1 MKNVVVVGSQWGD
14 EGKGKIVD
22 WLSSEADVVVR
33 FQGGH
38 NAGHTL
44 VIEKKVFKLRLL
56 PSGIVREGKIS
67 VLGNGVV
74 IDGVT
79 YKLRLLPS
87 GIVRKG
93 KISIIGNG
101 VVVDPWALLDEIEE
115 IKSKGVNVNENN
127 FIISESA
134 NLILPFHRE
143 MDEIREDSAGKGKIG
158 TTRRGIGPAYEDKV
172 GRRSI
177 RVMDLRSEK
186 NLDQRLESVLVHHNA
201 IRKGLGKKIYEKEQ
215 LKYDL
220 LKIAPEILKFSQPV
234 WLKIDQFKKQKK
246 KILFEGAQGIL
257 LDVDHGTYPFVTSS
271 NTVASSAA
279 TGTGCGPNSINYVLG
294 ITKAYT
300 TRVGEGPFPT
310 ELIDEIGELLGTR
323 GKEFGT
329 VTSRKRR
336 CGWFDGVL
344 VRQTIKISGINGIAL
359 TKLDVLDELDEIKI
373 CIGYDLKGKKID
385 YLPAAVEDQLK
396 VKPIYKSFN
405 GWKTSTKGIKSFKD
419 LPNNAQVYIKGL
431 EKFIETKVA
440 SISTSPERK
449 DTILIENPFSI

>member
-22 WLSSEADVVVR
+22 WLSSEADVVIR

-44 VIEKKVFKLRLL
+44 
-56 PSGIVREGKIS
+56 
-67 VLGNGVV
+67 V

-87 GIVRKG
+87 GIVRKD

-101 VVVDPWALLDEIEE
+101 VVIDPWALLDEIEE
-115 IKSKGVNVNENN
+115 IKSKGVQVSPENL
-127 FIISESA
+127 IISESA
-134 NLILPFHRE
+134 NLILPFHKE
-143 MDEIREDSAGKGKIG
+143 MDEIREDAAGKAKIG

-177 RVMDLRSEK
+177 RVMDLVSEE
-186 NLDQRLESVLVHHNA
+186 NLDHRLETVLLHHNA
-201 IRKGLGKKIYEKEQ
+201 IRKGLGKKMYHKDKLKE
-215 LKYDL
+215 DL
-220 LKIAPEILKFSQPV
+220 LKIAPEILKYSRPV
-234 WLKIDQFKKQKK
+234 WKKIDEFKSLRK

-279 TGTGCGPNSINYVLG
+279 TGSGCGPNSINYVLG

-310 ELIDEIGELLGTR
+310 ELTDEIGEELGTK

-359 TKLDVLDELDEIKI
+359 TKLDVLDDLDHIKMCVGYELN
-373 CIGYDLKGKKID
+373 GTQID
-385 YLPAAVEDQLK
+385 YLPAAVDDQLK
-396 VKPIYKSFN
+396 VKPIYKTFE
-405 GWKTSTKGIKSFKD
+405 GWKSSTKGIKNFKNLPENAKKYIND
-419 LPNNAQVYIKGL
+419 LEQ
-431 EKFIETKVA
+431 FIETKVS
-440 SISTSPERK
+440 SISTSPERN
-449 DTILIENPFSI
+449 DTILIEDPFKT

>member
-22 WLSSEADVVVR
+22 WLSDQADVVIR

-44 VIEKKVFKLRLL
+44 
-56 PSGIVREGKIS
+56 
-67 VLGNGVV
+67 V

-87 GIVRKG
+87 GIVRKN
-93 KISIIGNG
+93 KIYIIGNG
-101 VVVDPWALLDEIEE
+101 VVVDPWALLEE
-115 IKSKGVNVNENN
+115 IKEINLKGVEVNENN

-134 NLILPFHRE
+134 SLILPFHRE
-143 MDEIREDSAGKGKIG
+143 MDEIREDTAGKSKIG

-177 RVMDLRSEK
+177 RVMDLRSES
-186 NLDQRLESVLVHHNA
+186 NLDHRLENVLLHHNA
-201 IRKGLGKKIYEKEQ
+201 IRKGLGKKIYKKNELKKE
-215 LKYDL
+215 L

-234 WLKIDQFKKQKK
+234 WLKIDEFKKKKK

-279 TGTGCGPNSINYVLG
+279 TGTGCGPNTINYVLG
-294 ITKAYT
+294 ITKSYT

-310 ELIDEIGELLGTR
+310 ELTNNIGKHLGTK

-359 TKLDVLDELDEIKI
+359 TKLDVLDELEEIKM
-373 CIGYDLKGKKID
+373 CIQYELDGKKID
-385 YLPAAVEDQLK
+385 HLPSASEDQLK
-396 VKPIYKSFN
+396 VKPIYKVFE
-405 GWKTSTKGIKSFKD
+405 GWKSSTKGIKNIDD
-419 LPNNAQVYIKGL
+419 LPENAKKYIYAI
-431 EKFIETKVA
+431 EDFIGAKIS
-440 SISTSPERK
+440 SISTSPERE
-449 DTILIENPFSI
+449 DTILLENPFDI

>member
-1 MKNVVVVGSQWGD
+1 MNNVAVIGSQWGD

-44 VIEKKVFKLRLL
+44 VI
-56 PSGIVREGKIS
+56 
-67 VLGNGVV
+67 
-74 IDGVT
+74 DGVT

-87 GIVRKG
+87 GIVRKN

-101 VVVDPWALLDEIEE
+101 VVIDPWAFIDEIEE
-115 IKSKGVNVNENN
+115 IKSKGVKVDVDNL
-127 FIISESA
+127 IISESA
-134 NLILPFHRE
+134 NLILPFHKE
-143 MDEIREDSAGKGKIG
+143 MDEIREDAAGKAKIG
-158 TTRRGIGPAYEDKV
+158 TTRRGIGPAYEDKI

-177 RVMDLRSEK
+177 RVMDLISEK
-186 NLDQRLESVLVHHNA
+186 NLDQRLETVLLHHNA
-201 IRKGLGKKIYEKEQ
+201 IRKGLGKNIFKKNKLKE
-215 LKYDL
+215 DL
-220 LKIAPEILKFSQPV
+220 LQIAPEILKFSKPV
-234 WLKIDQFKKQKK
+234 WKKIFEFKKQKK

-271 NTVASSAA
+271 NTVASAAA
-279 TGTGCGPNSINYVLG
+279 TGSGCGPNSINYVLG

-310 ELIDEIGELLGTR
+310 ELKDEIGEKLGTR

-344 VRQTIKISGINGIAL
+344 VRQTIKISGIDGIAL

-373 CIGYDLKGKKID
+373 CVAYEINGKEID

-396 VKPIYKSFN
+396 VKPIYKSFK
-405 GWKTSTKGIKSFKD
+405 GWKSKTKGIKKFD
-419 LPNNAQVYIKGL
+419 NLPENAKTYIKEL
-431 EKFIETKVA
+431 ENFIETKVS
-440 SISTSPERK
+440 SISTSPERN
-449 DTILIENPFSI
+449 DTILIIDPFKN

>member
-44 VIEKKVFKLRLL
+44 VI
-56 PSGIVREGKIS
+56 
-67 VLGNGVV
+67 
-74 IDGVT
+74 DGVT

-87 GIVRKG
+87 GIVRKN
-93 KISIIGNG
+93 KISIFGNG
-101 VVVDPWALLDEIEE
+101 VVVDPWALLDEIKE
-115 IKSKGVNVNENN
+115 IKSKGVEISEENL
-127 FIISESA
+127 ILSESA
-134 NLILPFHRE
+134 NLILPFHKE
-143 MDEIREDSAGKGKIG
+143 MDEIREDAAGKAKIG

-177 RVMDLRSEK
+177 RVMDLISEK
-186 NLDQRLESVLVHHNA
+186 NLDHRLETVLMHHNA
-201 IRKGLGKKIYEKEQ
+201 IRKGLGKELFEKNK
-215 LKYDL
+215 LKKEL
-220 LKIAPEILKFSQPV
+220 LEIAPQILKFSKPV
-234 WLKIDQFKKQKK
+234 WKRIDEFKNEGK

-279 TGTGCGPNSINYVLG
+279 TGSGCGPNTIGYVLG

-310 ELIDEIGELLGTR
+310 ELKNETGEHLGKI

-344 VRQTIKISGINGIAL
+344 VRQTIKVSGINGIAL
-359 TKLDVLDELDEIKI
+359 TKLDVLDELEEIKM
-373 CIGYDLKGKKID
+373 CIAYELDGKQVD
-385 YLPAAVEDQLK
+385 YLPAAVDDQIK
-396 VKPIYKSFN
+396 VKPIYKSFK
-405 GWKTSTKGIKSFKD
+405 GWKSSTKRIKNFEK
-419 LPNNAQVYIKGL
+419 LPENAKVYIKEL
-431 EKFIETKVA
+431 EKFIETRVS
-440 SISTSPERK
+440 SISTSPERN
-449 DTILIENPFSI
+449 DTILIEDPFKI

>member
-44 VIEKKVFKLRLL
+44 VI
-56 PSGIVREGKIS
+56 
-67 VLGNGVV
+67 
-74 IDGVT
+74 DGVT

-87 GIVRKG
+87 GIVRKN

-101 VVVDPWALLDEIEE
+101 VVVDPWALLDEIDE
-115 IKSKGVNVNENN
+115 IKSKGVVVTEKNL
-127 FIISESA
+127 ILSESA

-143 MDEIREDSAGKGKIG
+143 MDEIREDAAGKAKIG

-177 RVMDLRSEK
+177 RVMDLISEK
-186 NLDQRLESVLVHHNA
+186 NLDHRLETVLMHHNA
-201 IRKGLGKKIYEKEQ
+201 IRKGLGKDIFNKDKLKKDLIDLAPNI
-215 LKYDL
+215 LKY
-220 LKIAPEILKFSQPV
+220 SQPV
-234 WLKIDQFKKQKK
+234 WKKIDEFIVENK
-246 KILFEGAQGIL
+246 KILFEGAQGVL

-271 NTVASSAA
+271 NTVASAAA
-279 TGTGCGPNSINYVLG
+279 TGSGCGPGAINYVLG

-310 ELIDEIGELLGTR
+310 ELTDKIGEELGTR

-359 TKLDVLDELDEIKI
+359 TKLDVLDNLDEIKM
-373 CIGYDLKGKKID
+373 CIAYDLDGNKID
-385 YLPAAVEDQLK
+385 YLPAAVDDQLK
-396 VKPIYKSFN
+396 VKPIYKTFK
-405 GWKTSTKGIKSFKD
+405 GWKSSTKGIKKFQD
-419 LPNNAQVYIKGL
+419 LPENAKKYIMEL
-431 EKFIETKVA
+431 EKFVETKIS
-440 SISTSPERK
+440 SISTSPERN
-449 DTILIENPFSI
+449 DTMLI

>member
-22 WLSSEADVVVR
+22 WLSSHADVVIR

-44 VIEKKVFKLRLL
+44 
-56 PSGIVREGKIS
+56 
-67 VLGNGVV
+67 V

-87 GIVRKG
+87 GIVRKN

-101 VVVDPWALLDEIEE
+101 VVIDPWALLNE
-115 IKSKGVNVNENN
+115 IKEINSKGVNVDEKNL
-127 FIISESA
+127 IISEAA

-143 MDEIREDSAGKGKIG
+143 MDEIREDAAGNSKIG

-177 RVMDLRSEK
+177 RVMDLASEE
-186 NLDQRLESVLVHHNA
+186 NLNKRLDNVLAHHNA
-201 IRKGLGKKIYEKEQ
+201 IRKGLKKKIYEKGVLIEE
-215 LKYDL
+215 L
-220 LKIAPEILKFSQPV
+220 LKIAPKILKFSQPV
-234 WLKIDQFKKQKK
+234 WKKIDEFKQKNK

-310 ELIDEIGELLGTR
+310 ELKDKVGEELGTR

-344 VRQTIKISGINGIAL
+344 VRQTIKISGIDGIAL

-373 CIGYDLKGKKID
+373 CVAYEINGKKID
-385 YLPAAVEDQLK
+385 YLPAAVDDQLK
-396 VKPIYKSFN
+396 VKPIYKTYD
-405 GWKTSTKGIKSFKD
+405 GWKSSTVGIKNFD
-419 LPNNAQVYIKGL
+419 ELPKNAKIYIQDL
-431 EKFIETKVA
+431 EKFIETKIS
-440 SISTSPERK
+440 SISTSPERE
-449 DTILIENPFSI
+449 DTILIQDPFKN

>member
-1 MKNVVVVGSQWGD
+1 MKNVAVVGSQWGD

-44 VIEKKVFKLRLL
+44 VI
-56 PSGIVREGKIS
+56 
-67 VLGNGVV
+67 
-74 IDGVT
+74 DGVT

-87 GIVRKG
+87 GIVRKN

-101 VVVDPWALLDEIEE
+101 VVVDPWALLDEIKE
-115 IKSKGVNVNENN
+115 IKSKGVEISEENL
-127 FIISESA
+127 ILSESA
-134 NLILPFHRE
+134 NLILPFHKE
-143 MDEIREDSAGKGKIG
+143 MDEIREDAAGKAKIG

-177 RVMDLRSEK
+177 RVMDLISEK
-186 NLDQRLESVLVHHNA
+186 NLDHRLETVLMHHNA
-201 IRKGLGKKIYEKEQ
+201 IRKGLGKELFEKNK
-215 LKYDL
+215 LKKEL
-220 LKIAPEILKFSQPV
+220 LEIAPQILKFSKPV
-234 WLKIDQFKKQKK
+234 WKKIDEFRNEGK

-279 TGTGCGPNSINYVLG
+279 TGSGCGPNTIGYVLG

-310 ELIDEIGELLGTR
+310 ELKNETGEHLGKI

-344 VRQTIKISGINGIAL
+344 VRQTIKVSGINGIAL
-359 TKLDVLDELDEIKI
+359 TKLDVLDELEEIKM
-373 CIGYDLKGKKID
+373 CVAYELDGKKVD
-385 YLPAAVEDQLK
+385 YLPAAVDDQLK
-396 VKPIYKSFN
+396 VKPIYKSFK
-405 GWKTSTKGIKSFKD
+405 GWKSSTKGIKNFEK
-419 LPNNAQVYIKGL
+419 LPENAKIYIKEL
-431 EKFIETKVA
+431 EKFIETKVS
-440 SISTSPERK
+440 SISTSPERN
-449 DTILIENPFSI
+449 DTILIEDPFKI